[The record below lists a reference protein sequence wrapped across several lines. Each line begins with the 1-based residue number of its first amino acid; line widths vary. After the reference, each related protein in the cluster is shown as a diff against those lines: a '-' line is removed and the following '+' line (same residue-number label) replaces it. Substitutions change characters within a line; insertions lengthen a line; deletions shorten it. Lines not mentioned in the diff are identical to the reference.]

1 VNKGTTA
8 TLMILAI
15 VAVAAGAGLQQ
26 VLHKQQQ
33 EVIPDYQADVLAIS
47 AEAASTVIGQRRAE
61 FSLPDVSGRLRY
73 ISEWDGQVLVV
84 NFWATWCPPCLKE
97 VPELV
102 ELQHRYAASG
112 FEVIGIALQKPEELT
127 EFMLAKG
134 MNYTVLAGEEPVIV
148 IAEKYG
154 NNIGV
159 LPYTAIID
167 RAGTIVYVR
176 AGPITG
182 EEIEAIITD
191 LL

>member
-1 VNKGTTA
+1 VNKQTRTT
-8 TLMILAI
+8 LLILAI
-15 VAVAAGAGLQQ
+15 TAIVAGIGLQQ
-26 VLHKQQQ
+26 ILNKPQQ
-33 EVIPDYQADVLAIS
+33 EAILDYQAGIIPLAPEPDFS
-47 AEAASTVIGQRRAE
+47 VTGQRRPE

-102 ELQHRYAASG
+102 EIQHRFASSG

-127 EFMLAKG
+127 EFMQAMG

-148 IAEKYG
+148 IAEKFG
-154 NNIGV
+154 NNVGV

-167 RAGTIVYVR
+167 RAGTIVFVR

-182 EEIEAIITD
+182 EEIEAIITE

>member
-1 VNKGTTA
+1 VNKQTRTT
-8 TLMILAI
+8 LLILAI
-15 VAVAAGAGLQQ
+15 TAIVAGIALQQ
-26 VLHKQQQ
+26 ILNKPRQ
-33 EVIPDYQADVLAIS
+33 EAIPDYQAG
-47 AEAASTVIGQRRAE
+47 VIPVAPEPDFSVTGQRRPE

-102 ELQHRYAASG
+102 EIQHRYASSG

-127 EFMLAKG
+127 EFMQTMG

-148 IAEKYG
+148 IAEKFG
-154 NNIGV
+154 NNVGV
-159 LPYTAIID
+159 LPFTAIID
-167 RAGTIVYVR
+167 RAGTIVFVR

-182 EEIEAIITD
+182 VEIEAIITE

>member
-1 VNKGTTA
+1 VNKGSTI
-8 TLMILAI
+8 TLIVLII

-26 VLHKQQQ
+26 VLRKQQ
-33 EVIPDYQADVLAIS
+33 EAIPDYQAGVLAIS
-47 AEAASTVIGQRRAE
+47 PEADFTVVGQRRQE

-102 ELQHRYAASG
+102 ELQRRYASSG
-112 FEVIGIALQKPEELT
+112 LEVIGIALQKPEELT
-127 EFMLAKG
+127 EFMQAKG

-154 NNIGV
+154 NNVGV

-182 EEIEAIITD
+182 EEIEAIITE